1 MGRIALCG
9 ALGLFGVVSN
19 CARSVHDTDEL
30 PPLIDEDASAEGSAG
45 EAGHGVGG
53 TGGTE
58 GDATSE
64 GGGMA
69 GAGASSGGK
78 AARELAE
85 EAEEPR
91 GELEEPRG
99 ELGEPQEAL
108 EELRGGAVAPHPLVR
123 RRANNVGARS
133 AVTLNARFGDYR
145 WGISRGVVPTRLLEF
160 VA

>member
-1 MGRIALCG
+1 MG
-9 ALGLFGVVSN
+9 
-19 CARSVHDTDEL
+19 
-30 PPLIDEDASAEGSAG
+30 SAEQ
-45 EAGHGVGG
+45 EARR
-53 TGGTE
+53 
-58 GDATSE
+58 
-64 GGGMA
+64 GMPRRRA
-69 GAGASSGGK
+69 VEWRELGRRAGGK

-91 GELEEPRG
+91 GELEEPRGELKEPRG

>member
-1 MGRIALCG
+1 LVELQGERVLPPVP
-9 ALGLFGVVSN
+9 LGLVELQGERGRRRVPLG
-19 CARSVHDTDEL
+19 SVEL
-30 PPLIDEDASAEGSAG
+30 Q
-45 EAGHGVGG
+45 
-53 TGGTE
+53 
-58 GDATSE
+58 
-64 GGGMA
+64 
-69 GAGASSGGK
+69 
-78 AARELAE
+78 
-85 EAEEPR
+85 
-91 GELEEPRG
+91 G

>member
-1 MGRIALCG
+1 MG
-9 ALGLFGVVSN
+9 
-19 CARSVHDTDEL
+19 
-30 PPLIDEDASAEGSAG
+30 SAEQ
-45 EAGHGVGG
+45 EARR
-53 TGGTE
+53 
-58 GDATSE
+58 
-64 GGGMA
+64 GMPRRRA
-69 GAGASSGGK
+69 VEWRELGRRAGGK

-85 EAEEPR
+85 EA
-91 GELEEPRG
+91 EEPRG

>member
-1 MGRIALCG
+1 MG
-9 ALGLFGVVSN
+9 
-19 CARSVHDTDEL
+19 
-30 PPLIDEDASAEGSAG
+30 SAEQ
-45 EAGHGVGG
+45 EARR
-53 TGGTE
+53 
-58 GDATSE
+58 
-64 GGGMA
+64 GMPRRRA
-69 GAGASSGGK
+69 VEWRELGRRAGGK

>member
-1 MGRIALCG
+1 MG
-9 ALGLFGVVSN
+9 
-19 CARSVHDTDEL
+19 
-30 PPLIDEDASAEGSAG
+30 SAEQ
-45 EAGHGVGG
+45 EARR
-53 TGGTE
+53 
-58 GDATSE
+58 
-64 GGGMA
+64 GMPRRRA
-69 GAGASSGGK
+69 VEWRELGRRAGGK

-85 EAEEPR
+85 EREEPRGELEEPRGELGEPQEALEELREALEELREALEEPRGELEEPR